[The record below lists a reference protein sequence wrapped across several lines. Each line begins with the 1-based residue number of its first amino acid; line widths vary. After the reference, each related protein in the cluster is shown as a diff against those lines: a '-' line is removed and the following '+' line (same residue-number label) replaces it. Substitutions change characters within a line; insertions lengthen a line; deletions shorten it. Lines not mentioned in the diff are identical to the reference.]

1 MNLYGFVYSL
11 LCSHSSDVYVGTWK
25 LDYKVAA
32 AHGILCAIQRNPVAQ
47 KKAEEVFCT
56 RYREASVF
64 LSTIPQWLERF
75 EDSHLRPKHDKTN
88 GEDEKRKTYQGILMD
103 RIFRGDATSVALLDQ
118 LMRLKSEGSSSMFV
132 PVASRGTY
140 KILCKQSCQFPP
152 LEPESFNAALHEAV
166 ESARS
171 WASMDA
177 FCKILESAE
186 RTNGASIRRAVI
198 GGIAVKEDS
207 TIVSTYKLG
216 LSYGPVSRSME
227 TPFFEEDTGSESYTD
242 AEPGSVVS
250 LVGRTAFPC
259 VCEVPPACAPLFS
272 AEGAKVVSQGIT
284 WQSLYLVILGWN
296 LVLAE
301 PERK

>member
-1 MNLYGFVYSL
+1 
-11 LCSHSSDVYVGTWK
+11 
-25 LDYKVAA
+25 
-32 AHGILCAIQRNPVAQ
+32 
-47 KKAEEVFCT
+47 
-56 RYREASVF
+56 
-64 LSTIPQWLERF
+64 
-75 EDSHLRPKHDKTN
+75 
-88 GEDEKRKTYQGILMD
+88 MD
-103 RIFRGDATSVALLDQ
+103 RVFRGDATSIALLDQ
-118 LMRLKSEGSSSMFV
+118 LMRLKSESSSSMFV

-140 KILCKQSCQFPP
+140 KMLCKQSCQFPP
-152 LEPESFNAALHEAV
+152 LEPETFNAALREAV
-166 ESARS
+166 ESACA

-186 RTNGASIRRAVI
+186 RTSGASIRRAVT

-207 TIVSTYKLG
+207 AIISTYKLG
-216 LSYGPVSRSME
+216 LSYGPVSRSLE
-227 TPFFEEDTGSESYTD
+227 DPLFEEDTSSESYTN
-242 AEPGSVVS
+242 AESGSVVS

>member
-1 MNLYGFVYSL
+1 M
-11 LCSHSSDVYVGTWK
+11 
-25 LDYKVAA
+25 
-32 AHGILCAIQRNPVAQ
+32 I
-47 KKAEEVFCT
+47 
-56 RYREASVF
+56 
-64 LSTIPQWLERF
+64 
-75 EDSHLRPKHDKTN
+75 
-88 GEDEKRKTYQGILMD
+88 
-103 RIFRGDATSVALLDQ
+103 
-118 LMRLKSEGSSSMFV
+118 
-132 PVASRGTY
+132 
-140 KILCKQSCQFPP
+140 CKQSCQFPP
-152 LEPESFNAALHEAV
+152 LEPGTFNTALQEAV

-186 RTNGASIRRAVI
+186 KTNGASIRRAVT

-207 TIVSTYKLG
+207 IIVSTYKLG
-216 LSYGPVSRSME
+216 LSYGPVSRTMT
-227 TPFFEEDTGSESYTD
+227 TPMFEEDTSSKSNID